1 MTMDVYLITCSANGK
16 QYVGSTVKGWEN
28 RWERHRKAL
37 KSGSHH
43 SPIMQRAAELYGANT
58 FSCQLLEEVDGD
70 VMHLVEREQYW
81 MDTLETMQPKGFNC
95 REAGNKG
102 SMSAESKRKLSK
114 SLYKHYEENNKTP
127 EQIEKWRESIKKYH
141 AENEVSEET
150 RRKLS
155 AANRGKK
162 VTEETRRK
170 ISEAQKGR
178 TMSEEM
184 KAKVSEGLKQYYA
197 ENSMSDDTRQ
207 KISDALSGRQRP
219 EEVCRKISE
228 AHQGKVMSEETK
240 ARVSDG
246 LKRHYAENDV
256 SEETRQKIS
265 ETLTGIKR
273 APFSD
278 EHRQKLSAAKKGRKM
293 SEEQKRK
300 IAEGV
305 RKARARK
312 RAENAAKA
320 SSEEPALE
328 GKK

>member
-16 QYVGSTVKGWEN
+16 QYVGSTVNGWEE
-28 RWERHRKAL
+28 RWRGH
-37 KSGSHH
+37 KSCMKNGRSN
-43 SPIMQRAAELYGANT
+43 PAMQNSFNAYGMDA
-58 FSCQLLEEVDGD
+58 FSCRLLETVDEGLER
-70 VMHLVEREQYW
+70 LVEREQYW
-81 MDTLETMQPKGFNC
+81 IEELNTMAPVGFNC
-95 REAGNKG
+95 RDAGNQG
-102 SMSAESKRKLSK
+102 SLTDAAK
-114 SLYKHYEENNKTP
+114 S
-127 EQIEKWRESIKKYH
+127 R
-141 AENEVSEET
+141 VSE
-150 RRKLS
+150 S
-155 AANRGKK
+155 
-162 VTEETRRK
+162 
-170 ISEAQKGR
+170 
-178 TMSEEM
+178 
-184 KAKVSEGLKQYYA
+184 LKQYYT
-197 ENSMSDDTRQ
+197 ENSMSDETKQ

-219 EEVCRKISE
+219 EEVRRKISE
-228 AHQGKVMSEETK
+228 AHQGRTVSEETK
-240 ARVSDG
+240 ARISDG
-246 LKRHYAENDV
+246 VKQYYAENDV